1 MHPTTRIIGV
11 LGLVL
16 AALAWLYILT
26 TYDAKLDEQTKEYPL
41 EKAPEKVSQ
50 GVDGAIKEKHGGMKG
65 AIRPPKRVNA
75 SAGLYLVRNRT
86 ASARLAA
93 VQLYTPAE
101 NVFTEVRCRPMDT
114 HFR

>member
-11 LGLVL
+11 LSLVL
-16 AALAWLYILT
+16 GALAWLYILS

-41 EKAPEKVSQ
+41 QKAPDKVSQ
-50 GVDGAIKEKHGGMKG
+50 DVEGAIKEKHGGMKG

-86 ASARLAA
+86 ASARLAP
-93 VQLYTPAE
+93 VQLYTPHENTIAE
-101 NVFTEVRCRPMDT
+101 VDGPPPIRAP
-114 HFR
+114 